1 VGQLTKAE
9 LNRLAGELDV
19 ADSSTMNKQDLVQAV
34 VRVGGVP
41 LDRLNKDEL
50 VRLGRGNGVELRT
63 SMSKPELI
71 ATIRSSRSAG

>member
-1 VGQLTKAE
+1 M
-9 LNRLAGELDV
+9 

-50 VRLGRGNGVELRT
+50 LRLGRETGAELRT
-63 SMSKPELI
+63 SMTKPELI